1 MEIDAKTK
9 VCGLIGYPVEHSV
22 SPVIHNSLAE
32 LYNRN
37 MVYVPLPVK
46 PGRLKE
52 AVAGAEAFGFAG
64 MNVTVPY
71 KSEVIP
77 YLRKIDPLAK
87 QIGAVN
93 TLVPTED
100 GFKGYNT
107 DMPGLYR
114 AMCADGVEIA
124 GEDVILLGAGGVA
137 RAIAYLLL
145 EKGAKHIRILNR
157 NRERAERLAEEVN
170 EAAAERDGKR
180 EVFAAAYGL
189 EEYRKL
195 DDDRRYLAIQ
205 ATNVGMFPDTGHAVI
220 EDEDF
225 YKLVKTGYDVI
236 FNPTTTRFMEL
247 VRRYGGEAFHGLK
260 MLLYQGI
267 IAWELW
273 NDMEVD
279 RETETE
285 IYRKMEKALGGVRS
299 GEKK

>member
-195 DDDRRYLAIQ
+195 DADRRYLAIQ

-285 IYRKMEKALGGVRS
+285 IYRKMEKALGV
-299 GEKK
+299 